1 MLLLFNL
8 TSGGIITLGILDWQ
22 RAAFP
27 VWIRACGGLPWLA
40 GMILAVRAVT
50 SLGVINT
57 TGNSSGLVIKGP
69 YRWTRNPQ
77 YLGCMLALL
86 GWGLMTGSILTLITG
101 GMAWITLYL
110 VPRAEEPWLLER
122 YGAAYQEYQQRVP
135 RFLWM

>member
-8 TSGGIITLGILDWQ
+8 TGGGIITQGILDWQ
-22 RAAFP
+22 GAALP
-27 VWIRACGGLPWLA
+27 VWIQACGGISWLA
-40 GMILAVRAVT
+40 GMILAVMAVT
-50 SLGVINT
+50 CLGVINT

-77 YLGCMLALL
+77 YLGMMVALI

-101 GMAWITLYL
+101 GMAWIPLCL
-110 VPRAEEPWLLER
+110 VPRTEEPWLLER
-122 YGAAYQEYQQRVP
+122 YGAAYQEYLQSVP